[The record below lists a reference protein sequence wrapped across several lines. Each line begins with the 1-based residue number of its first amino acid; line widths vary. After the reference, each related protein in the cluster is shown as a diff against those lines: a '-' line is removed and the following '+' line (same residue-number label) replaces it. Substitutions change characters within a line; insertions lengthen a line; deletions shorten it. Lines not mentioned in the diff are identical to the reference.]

1 VSVAVYV
8 VIKTADAKAARKT
21 GAGEQPIRS
30 FPNLISHLATLSR
43 NDLGGLT
50 IAVRLYGALAAAS
63 EPSVHDQL
71 TAELVR
77 FLGINRSGRRALT

>member
-1 VSVAVYV
+1 MSVAVYSGLAGGFGV
-8 VIKTADAKAARKT
+8 RGFNDD
-21 GAGEQPIRS
+21 AGEQPIRS

-63 EPSVHDQL
+63 GPSVHDEL

-77 FLGINRSGRRALT
+77 FRV